1 MENNKEMNSGEELEG
16 VIEIDEISQ
25 LKENLQVKKC
35 K

>member
-1 MENNKEMNSGEELEG
+1 MENNIQMNSGEELEG
-16 VIEIDEISQ
+16 VNEIDEISQ